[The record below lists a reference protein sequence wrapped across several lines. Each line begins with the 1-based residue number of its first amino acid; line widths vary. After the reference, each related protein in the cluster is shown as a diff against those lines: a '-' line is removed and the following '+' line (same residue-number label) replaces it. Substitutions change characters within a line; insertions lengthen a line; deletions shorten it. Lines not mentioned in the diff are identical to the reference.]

1 MAMEPDVLLRLL
13 EFFSANTHLPSTAL
27 TIHNTKTLDPIKGFS
42 TGLLKR
48 SQYVQEYKNDEIYK
62 FEIRSNAST
71 KLNKQYFFLAD
82 HQAVTRRE
90 LDKSKSKWFIAR
102 YDIYS
107 ATVACWHLPEN
118 QTLIISFQKNTT
130 DGLFKEE
137 AMSFLNSLAVHI
149 SRAIEI
155 SLKISANNTYPSL
168 DDHIDGSDRCI
179 ALISTTA
186 CICKLNTAFE
196 IFVSK
201 QKSIVASTNT
211 LRFMDVS
218 LQQQFELLLA
228 QTKLDV
234 LTMKKNYQFIIPS
247 GDDDADYQATLVPIR
262 NSEGEY
268 QLLMTISPISIRLSD
283 KFEQLL
289 KQTALTLSELDVI
302 YKLSKNMTTNDIAET
317 KDRSV
322 HTIRTQIKSIQR
334 KLGVNTQAAAISKIY
349 QWL

>member
-13 EFFSANTHLPSTAL
+13 EFFPANTHLSGTTL
-27 TIHNTKTLDPIKGFS
+27 TIHNTEALDPIKRFS
-42 TGLLKR
+42 TGVLKD

-62 FEIRSNAST
+62 FDICSQALT
-71 KLNKQYFFLAD
+71 KLNKQDFFVAD

-90 LDKSKSKWFIAR
+90 LDTSKLKWVIDR

-107 ATVACWHLPEN
+107 ATVACWHLPKN
-118 QTLIISFQKNTT
+118 KTLIVSFQKNTT
-130 DGLFKEE
+130 DGLFEE
-137 AMSFLNSLAVHI
+137 DEMSFLNSLAVHI
-149 SRAIEI
+149 GRAIEI
-155 SLKISANNTYPSL
+155 SFKLSANNAYQSL
-168 DDHIDGSDRCI
+168 DDHIDGSNRCI

-186 CICKLNTAFE
+186 RVCKLNTAFE

-201 QKSIVASTNT
+201 QKLIVVSTNT

-218 LQQQFELLLA
+218 LQQHFELLIA
-228 QTKLDV
+228 QTKFDV
-234 LTMKKNYQFIIPS
+234 LTMKKDYKFIIPS

-268 QLLMTISPISIRLSD
+268 QLLMTISPLFIRLSD

-289 KQTALTLSELDVI
+289 KKTALTLSELDVI
-302 YKLSKNMTTNDIAET
+302 YKLSKNMTPNDIAKI

-322 HTIRTQIKSIQR
+322 HTIRTQIKSVQR
-334 KLGVNTQAAAISKIY
+334 KLGVNTQAAVISVIY